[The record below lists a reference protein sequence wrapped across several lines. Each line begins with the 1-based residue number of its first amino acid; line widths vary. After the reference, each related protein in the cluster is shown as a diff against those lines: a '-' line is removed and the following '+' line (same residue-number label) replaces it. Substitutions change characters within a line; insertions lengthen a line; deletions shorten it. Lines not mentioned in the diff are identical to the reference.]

1 MGVNID
7 ICIIDLI
14 SNTEWNGD
22 WSDYSDKWTE
32 QNKKK
37 LNFILN
43 DKDGIFWMPVDDF
56 VIKFS
61 TLNINYFHPEY
72 LYESLQV
79 KLILILILNIS

>member
-1 MGVNID
+1 
-7 ICIIDLI
+7 
-14 SNTEWNGD
+14 
-22 WSDYSDKWTE
+22 
-32 QNKKK
+32 
-37 LNFILN
+37 
-43 DKDGIFWMPVDDF
+43 MPVDDF